1 MAIWRCPAWL
11 LFLDLTVTLY
21 LKARLITS
29 TKGGF
34 EAPQNTAAVDAYV
47 ASYFGFVDEGIGSHV
62 AEVQVRKGSITS
74 LCRAK
79 VKQKRCNHGSYLK
92 P

>member
-1 MAIWRCPAWL
+1 MVIWRCPAWL
-11 LFLDLTVTLY
+11 HFLDQTAILY
-21 LKARLITS
+21 LKARLITT
-29 TKGGF
+29 TKG
-34 EAPQNTAAVDAYV
+34 PAALDAYV

-62 AEVQVRKGSITS
+62 AEVQLRKGSITS